1 MVNRRTYLVFTLGVL
16 AIVSS
21 SLLPISKTR
30 VGTHTIDKVV
40 RKLIGEIK
48 GTVPASTLI
57 RLSFDLD
64 PSVRNS
70 TSSDHLHALVL
81 TTQTTVSRVQKPQ
94 FKDMPSGK
102 PLKISLKESG
112 GSIIGQLAWRGQQF
126 SKTQRLGDWRSLLP
140 PLIALLIALS
150 LKRIVLALSCAV
162 LGGAAVMNGS
172 LLTAMWIEV
181 KAFLGGL
188 LSLVGVNAIDGNG
201 YLGGVIS
208 DSFNLQI
215 LGFTLALV
223 GLVAVVNRM
232 GGTQGLVN
240 ALSRFAKGPR
250 SAQGVTCAM
259 GTAIFFD
266 DYANTVVVGTTARSL
281 TDRYRVSRE
290 KLAYIVDS
298 TSAPVAGIAII
309 STWIGYEVGLFDDL
323 LGTLNGVPGMPS
335 SGYELFFAILPFRF
349 YCILALVFV
358 VLNAATGRDYG
369 PMYRAEKRSR
379 SGGSLGAIKADSQSE
394 DQDRF
399 ARDDIPK
406 RAMNAVI
413 PIGSVLLSI
422 LACIIYIGRD
432 AANADLGTLLGWQH
446 AFEAAADHIQTILL
460 GSALLGS
467 VIAILLGV
475 VQKLVTLGEAF
486 RAYRSGMK
494 TLSEAA
500 AILILAWAIKN
511 VCDDLGTGL
520 ALVALV
526 GDGFPSI
533 ALPFVIFVL
542 SGLVAFSTGSSW
554 ATMALVLPIAAPLSA
569 TLSGETLV
577 VFACLAAVL
586 DGAIWGDHCSP
597 ISDTTI
603 LSSTSTACP
612 HLEHVRTQVPY
623 AVTTMIAA
631 GLFGYFGTVYGL
643 NLLVSYGL
651 ASLSIWAAL
660 MILGKRTTVS

>member
-1 MVNRRTYLVFTLGVL
+1 MVIL
-16 AIVSS
+16 SS
-21 SLLPISKTR
+21 SFLPISKTR
-30 VGTHTIDKVV
+30 VASHTIDKVV

-48 GTVPASTLI
+48 GTIPAGTPI
-57 RLSFDLD
+57 RLSFELD
-64 PSVRNS
+64 PSVRES
-70 TSSDHLHALVL
+70 TSSEHLRTLVL
-81 TTQTTVSRVQKPQ
+81 TTQTTVSRVQRPQ
-94 FKDMPSGK
+94 FEDVDGGK
-102 PLKISLKESG
+102 TLKISLEASK
-112 GSIIGQLAWRGQQF
+112 GSIVGQLAWRDQQF

-172 LLTAMWIEV
+172 LLTAMWIEL
-181 KAFLGGL
+181 KAFFGGL
-188 LSLVGVNAIDGNG
+188 LSLIGVNVIDRNG

-369 PMYRAEKRSR
+369 PMYHAEKRAR
-379 SGGSLGAIKADSQSE
+379 SGGSLGAIKADSEDQ

-399 ARDDIPK
+399 ARADIPK
-406 RAMNAVI
+406 RALNAVI

-422 LACIIYIGRD
+422 VACIIYIGRD

-475 VQKLVTLGEAF
+475 VQKLVTIGEAF
-486 RAYRSGMK
+486 KAYRSGMK

-623 AVTTMIAA
+623 AITTMIAA

-651 ASLSIWAAL
+651 ASLSIWTAL
-660 MILGKRTTVS
+660 MVLGKRATAS